1 MSSQVIR
8 QLVLMAVIV
17 MLAGI
22 AALIPMPARFVET
35 WYAAGLYP
43 SLQTLLTFASNA
55 VPLAL
60 LDVLIVTIV
69 AAFALLTVR
78 DLRASRGRGWVW
90 RGGLRAIAWGASLY
104 IAFLLLWGF
113 NYRRMPLQDRLAFDP
128 AGVTPEAAARLAA
141 TVVDRVNALYA
152 PAHAGGFGSTGAIDP
167 ALAGAFDRVA
177 RTLSND
183 RRFVAGR
190 PKRSML
196 DWYFQRAGVSGM
208 TDPYFLETLV
218 AGDLLP
224 FERPFVVAHEWA
236 HLAGLA
242 DEGEANL
249 AGWLTCL
256 RGSPAHQYSGW
267 LSIYSETIAAL
278 PPPDRTRVAAKL
290 QAGPRGDLR
299 AIRDRLARHVNARV
313 ASAGWRVYD
322 SYLKANRVEAG
333 ARSYDEVVRLVLGLE
348 VARQAMHQAAARR

>member
-1 MSSQVIR
+1 VFRHSAFTAAI
-8 QLVLMAVIV
+8 LVV
-17 MLAGI
+17 AGI
-22 AALIPMPARFVET
+22 AALTPVPERIVET

-43 SLQTLLTFASNA
+43 SLQTGLTFASNA

-60 LDVLIVTIV
+60 LDVLVVTIV
-69 AAFALLTVR
+69 LAFALLTVR
-78 DLRASRGRGWVW
+78 DVRTSRAPRWVW
-90 RGGLRAIAWGASLY
+90 RAGMRAIKWSASLY
-104 IAFLLLWGF
+104 VAFLMLWGF
-113 NYRRMPLQDRLAFDP
+113 NYRRVPLQERLAFD
-128 AGVTPEAAARLAA
+128 AAAVTPEGAARLAT
-141 TVVDRVNALYA
+141 TVVERLNVLHG
-152 PAHAGGFGSTGAIDP
+152 PAHAEGFGAAAAIDP

-177 RTLSND
+177 RTVSND

-208 TDPYFLETLV
+208 TDPYFLETLI

-256 RGSPAHQYSGW
+256 RGSRAHQYSGW

-278 PPPDRTRVAAKL
+278 PPADRGRVARTL
-290 QAGPRGDLR
+290 LTGPRDDLR
-299 AIRDRLARHVNARV
+299 AIRDRLARHVNPSV

-333 ARSYDEVVRLVLGLE
+333 ARSYDEVVKLVLGLD
-348 VARQAMHQAAARR
+348 VARAAIGPAIRQP

>member
-1 MSSQVIR
+1 MFRHAAFTAAV
-8 QLVLMAVIV
+8 LVVAGVGA
-17 MLAGI
+17 LA
-22 AALIPMPARFVET
+22 PVPARAVET
-35 WYAAGLYP
+35 AYSAGLYP
-43 SLQTLLTFASNA
+43 SLQTVLTFASNA
-55 VPLAL
+55 VPVAL
-60 LDVLIVTIV
+60 LDVLIVTV
-69 AAFALLTVR
+69 VLAFALLTVR
-78 DLRASRGRGWVW
+78 DARRSRAPRWVW
-90 RGGLRAIAWGASLY
+90 RAAMRAIAWSASLY
-104 IAFLLLWGF
+104 VAFLLLWGF
-113 NYRRMPLQDRLAFDP
+113 NYRRLPLQDRFAFD
-128 AGVTPEAAARLAA
+128 AAAVTPEGAARLAT
-141 TVVDRVNALYA
+141 TVVDRLNVLHGR
-152 PAHAGGFGSTGAIDP
+152 AHAEGFGSTAAIDP

-208 TDPYFLETLV
+208 TDPYFLETLI

-256 RGSPAHQYSGW
+256 RASQAHQYSGW

-278 PPPDRTRVAAKL
+278 PAADRTPIVRRL
-290 QAGPRGDLR
+290 LTGPRDDLR
-299 AIRDRLARHVNARV
+299 AIRDRLARHVNPRV

-333 ARSYDEVVRLVLGLE
+333 ARSYDQVVRLVLGPD
-348 VARQAMHQAAARR
+348 VARAAVDRAVRQP